1 MCTYNSDSLNAPNPR
16 CVLSSFQHSLPLLL
30 ALVQPER
37 LTKRLLQ
44 IAVDASI
51 TPTERNERL
60 QALQQQLTRLRYK
73 EGGSDLRGE
82 STKWCPDWDR

>member
-1 MCTYNSDSLNAPNPR
+1 
-16 CVLSSFQHSLPLLL
+16 LL